1 MYNPLTKRLNLKQL
15 LLFWNDYESVPAI
28 LHQIHG
34 QILVDILANSF
45 STYLFSE
52 SLVYLFHGPSDKILI
67 ISWNWFNIFATVVI
81 TEPTK

>member
-1 MYNPLTKRLNLKQL
+1 MYNPLTKRLNLKQLL

-45 STYLFSE
+45 RVSLVFNGPLWHFSE
-52 SLVYLFHGPSDKILI
+52 IDSISLRPFLYLKQM
-67 ISWNWFNIFATVVI
+67 T
-81 TEPTK
+81 